1 MKGVAISKRTRST
14 LRLVLIYVTAMMIAL
29 IFLLPMF
36 WLLSTSLK
44 TRTQIMTEPRFKPIP
59 PRPWQWRNFSD
70 AWTKMPFTLY
80 LRNTVFVTGASVV
93 GTLLTGSMVAYGF
106 GRLRFAGRNVLFALL
121 LSTMMLPGQVTVI
134 PKYLLFFNLGWVNT
148 FMPLIIGSWLGGSA
162 FYVFLMRQ
170 FISTIPSELDDA
182 ARVDGCSPLGIY
194 WRIILPNMGPA
205 VATTAIFTFVSHWNN
220 LFGALVYL
228 VDQDLWTLARAMVQF
243 RDSFADPTD
252 IYADYH
258 LEWLAAMAILTLLPV
273 LLFYLVFQRYFVRG
287 VALTGIKG

>member
-1 MKGVAISKRTRST
+1 
-14 LRLVLIYVTAMMIAL
+14 MMIAL

-134 PKYLLFFNLGWVNT
+134 PQYLLFFNLGWVNT
-148 FMPLIIGSWLGGSA
+148 FMPLIVGSWLGGGA

>member
-1 MKGVAISKRTRST
+1 MKGLAISKRTRSI
-14 LRLVLIYVTAMMIAL
+14 LRLIRFYVVAVMISL
-29 IFLLPMF
+29 VFLLPML
-36 WLLSTSLK
+36 WLVSTSLK
-44 TRTQIMTEPRFKPIP
+44 TKDQIMSEARFEPIP

-70 AWTKMPFTLY
+70 AWTQMPFTLY
-80 LRNTVFVTGASVV
+80 LRNTVFITGASLA

-106 GRLRFAGRNVLFALL
+106 GRLRFPGRNVLFALL

-134 PKYLLFFNLGWVNT
+134 PQYLLFFNLGWVNT
-148 FMPLIIGSWLGGSA
+148 FMPLIVGSWLGGGA

-194 WRIILPNMGPA
+194 WRIILPNRGPA
-205 VATTAIFTFVSHWNN
+205 MATTAIFTFVSHWNN